1 MKISSLLIK
10 NFKTI
15 KELNIDDI
23 ESAFIIVGKNST
35 GKTTILKAILAVAGQ
50 YEVRETD
57 FNDPN
62 RNIEIAIN
70 LDITNADIMELHE
83 KGRISKYKSFD
94 MWYKEFQE
102 VLPTF
107 VRGGRD
113 GKRSEAYD
121 PDDPVEAF
129 GEMISTN
136 DYSDTNDYGG
146 LLAFSFVV
154 DTEMNMRYSD
164 GINKDNPNI
173 KKIFPKVYFLDTTR
187 PVREL
192 QDSIF
197 MVQTAAALK
206 RVRDDVCLTD
216 ESRPCNRC
224 FDCIKNIAQKTPETL
239 SILETTK
246 LLEYKLLQLNMD
258 EFVNRLN
265 RYYIRNSG
273 RKQNIEF
280 AIKLNTKDLFI
291 MDTLVTN
298 KDYYGADSVDTLSA
312 GAKSIYILSLL
323 EAYVDEN
330 STLPSIVMIED
341 PEIYLHPQLQKTA
354 SEILYRLSKK
364 NQVIFSTHSPNM
376 IFNFTSSQIKQV
388 VLDEEYHTTI
398 SENADINKIL
408 NDLGYS
414 AGDMMNVN
422 FVFIVEGKQDR
433 NRLPLLLKKYY
444 SEIYNDDGTLQRI
457 SIITTNSCTNI
468 KTYANLKYINQL
480 YLKDQFLMIRDS
492 DGKKP
497 ETLIKQLCTYYSDR
511 AREDAGNIP
520 RIGRKNVLVLKYYSF
535 ENYFLNPEI
544 MVKIGVLKYEE
555 EFYNILLTKFKN
567 YLYKLPC
574 ARRMREVTGLVVR
587 SKEDI
592 KRNMET
598 IKIYMRGHNLFD
610 IFYGKY
616 KGDEENEILMRY
628 IEEAPRSEFADIL
641 NAIDNFIYFMNRRR
655 EDEDLAEEDEKERQ
669 KEKRRYEKHKKKKK
683 YNRGGDRRGEINY

>member
-1 MKISSLLIK
+1 MKISSLLIR

-15 KELNIDDI
+15 KELNIDSI

-35 GKTTILKAILAVAGQ
+35 GKTTILKAILAAAGQ
-50 YEVRETD
+50 YEVKNTD

-70 LDITNADIMELHE
+70 LEITNTDIAELHS
-83 KGRISKYKSFD
+83 KGKISKYKSFD
-94 MWYKEFQE
+94 MWYKEFCD
-102 VLPTF
+102 VFPTF
-107 VRGGRD
+107 VRGGKVPD
-113 GKRSEAYD
+113 SYD
-121 PDDPVEAF
+121 PDDPSEGYAEMFPVENGAD
-129 GEMISTN
+129 N
-136 DYSDTNDYGG
+136 DNYGG
-146 LLAFSFVV
+146 LLSFSFVV
-154 DTEMNMRYSD
+154 DTDMTVRYSD
-164 GINKDNPNI
+164 GLNKNNLYL
-173 KKIFPKVYFLDTTR
+173 KKIFPRVYFLDVTR
-187 PVREL
+187 NVREI

-197 MVQTAAALK
+197 MVQTKSALK
-206 RVRDDVCLTD
+206 KVRDTVCLYD
-216 ESRPCNRC
+216 ESRPCTRC
-224 FDCIKNIAQKTPETL
+224 FRCIKDILGKSPDKL

-246 LLEYKLLQLNMD
+246 LLEFKLMQLNMD
-258 EFVNRLN
+258 EFITRLN

-273 RKQNIEF
+273 RKQDIEF
-280 AIKLNTKDLFI
+280 TVKLNTKELFI

-298 KDYYGADSVDTLSA
+298 RDYYGADSVDTLSA

-330 STLPSIVMIED
+330 STISSIVMIED

-376 IFNFTSSQIKQV
+376 IFNFKSTQINQV
-388 VLDEEYHTTI
+388 VLDKDYNTTI
-398 SENADINKIL
+398 SQNSDINKIL
-408 NDLGYS
+408 DDLGYS
-414 AGDMMNVN
+414 AGDVMNVN
-422 FVFIVEGKQDR
+422 FVFIVEGKQDS

-444 SEIYNDDGTLQRI
+444 SEVYNEDGTLQRI

-497 ETLIKQLCTYYSDR
+497 ETLTKQLCSYYSDR
-511 AREDAGNIP
+511 AKEDPENIP
-520 RIGRKNVLVLKYYSF
+520 RITRKNVLVLKYYSF
-535 ENYFLNPEI
+535 ENYFLNPKI
-544 MVKIGVLKYEE
+544 MVKIGVINTEE
-555 EFYNILLTKFKN
+555 EFYNILLSKFKN

-574 ARRMREVTGLVVR
+574 ARRMKEVTGLVVKT
-587 SKEDI
+587 KEDL

-616 KGDEENEILMRY
+616 KGEEENAILTRY
-628 IEEAPRSEFADIL
+628 IDESPRSEFADIL
-641 NAIDNFIYFMNRRR
+641 NAIDNFIYFMNRKR
-655 EDEDLAEEDEKERQ
+655 EDESLNNEDILRSG
-669 KEKRRYEKHKKKKK
+669 KHKHKNK
-683 YNRGGDRRGEINY
+683 YNRR